1 MGVFAVI
8 LIIGIFAFAD
18 AFQSIDYILM
28 LRKEIE
34 PREIP
39 ENANLYEQYVQSYV
53 LSWQKAFMYAMGEFD
68 GNMEFFRESDWLVFF
83 LSCIFNIILLLNLLI
98 AILSKTFDDITEK
111 QVETGYRE
119 MVYHIC
125 TMQDTLLGWFKAP
138 ANPNQLLFVAK
149 VISSEEIQDE
159 DVTD

>member
-1 MGVFAVI
+1 
-8 LIIGIFAFAD
+8 
-18 AFQSIDYILM
+18 
-28 LRKEIE
+28 
-34 PREIP
+34 
-39 ENANLYEQYVQSYV
+39 
-53 LSWQKAFMYAMGEFD
+53 
-68 GNMEFFRESDWLVFF
+68 
-83 LSCIFNIILLLNLLI
+83 
-98 AILSKTFDDITEK
+98 
-111 QVETGYRE
+111 

>member
-18 AFQSIDYILM
+18 AFQSIDYILQI
-28 LRKEIE
+28 RGEEGFE

-39 ENANLYEQYVQSYV
+39 ENANIYEKYGQGYV
-53 LSWQKAFMYAMGEFD
+53 LAWQKAFMYAMGEFD
-68 GNMEFFRESDWLVFF
+68 GNMDYFRESDWLVFF

-111 QVETGYRE
+111 
-119 MVYHIC
+119 
-125 TMQDTLLGWFKAP
+125 
-138 ANPNQLLFVAK
+138 
-149 VISSEEIQDE
+149 
-159 DVTD
+159 